1 MLLHLALYLSVLN
14 HRDRLFQATEAKM
27 LRVSVSTFY
36 DYLTVSLKCL
46 QEFGH
51 DDGDKIQAEQDNTD
65 SMEH

>member
-1 MLLHLALYLSVLN
+1 
-14 HRDRLFQATEAKM
+14 M

-51 DDGDKIQAEQDNTD
+51 DDGDKIQADNTD